1 MRKEGTHD
9 VPAEVS
15 FHFRHR
21 EGPVATTCSFEVLT
35 EASQHVPCTCHTLLD
50 ETICVECD
58 IASEAWTSLKF
69 NVECQLGLSSLP
81 RLTLCEASLAW
92 FGVQLVVFYLASR
105 CLSSVGMSSLPLQGG
120 ECYLFC
126 SDICIIPTSI
136 FPVTFTYLTLF
147 ILQCHSSSLKLFY
160 PVCSHFCLALSICFM
175 VSYHL
180 IVKPSQLD
188 ESRCFRKTQSLPMLG
203 GHGE

>member
-1 MRKEGTHD
+1 MRLEVWNGHAEFDLSAGFGQFLRKERTHD

-69 NVECQLGLSSLP
+69 NVEYQLGLSSLP
-81 RLTLCEASLAW
+81 RLTVCVASLAW
-92 FGVQLVVFYLASR
+92 FGVQCLVFYLASG
-105 CLSSVGMSSLPLQGG
+105 CLSSVGMSSLPWQRG

-136 FPVTFTYLTLF
+136 LHLLDLIYLTM
-147 ILQCHSSSLKLFY
+147 SLKF
-160 PVCSHFCLALSICFM
+160 S
-175 VSYHL
+175 
-180 IVKPSQLD
+180 
-188 ESRCFRKTQSLPMLG
+188 
-203 GHGE
+203 

>member
-1 MRKEGTHD
+1 MRREGTHD

-58 IASEAWTSLKF
+58 IASEAWTSLDF

-81 RLTLCEASLAW
+81 RLTVCVTSLAW
-92 FGVQLVVFYLASR
+92 FGVQCLVFYLASG
-105 CLSSVGMSSLPLQGG
+105 CLSSVGMSRSLDKGENVISFVGIYVLYLHLSFPL
-120 ECYLFC
+120 
-126 SDICIIPTSI
+126 P
-136 FPVTFTYLTLF
+136 
-147 ILQCHSSSLKLFY
+147 SL
-160 PVCSHFCLALSICFM
+160 V
-175 VSYHL
+175 
-180 IVKPSQLD
+180 
-188 ESRCFRKTQSLPMLG
+188 
-203 GHGE
+203 

>member
-1 MRKEGTHD
+1 M
-9 VPAEVS
+9 S

-147 ILQCHSSSLKLFY
+147 ILQCHLSSLKLFY